1 MNSPK
6 FYPATTKLLYT
17 QLSEGK
23 FAVPKL
29 QRAFVWNGRK
39 AAMLLDSMYRG
50 MPIGSLTIWD
60 TSNKNKNLLRHTL
73 HILPQFKDH
82 KRVWFVLDGQ
92 QRLSVLYRVFERGEA
107 DGGGRETLDF
117 NRIVFRVTEGSEQPR
132 FQYRK
137 PVVGE
142 WISVRSLLASNWR
155 SRTRELTPGQLNRAE
170 RCRNLLRSYKVPLV
184 RVTTEDL
191 EEARELFIRINSLG
205 TPLGAADRAF
215 ARASRFDL
223 RELSNHTWQRLPPN
237 FKGLRNEQFLQTRA
251 LLDGVDDVGERAMET
266 VAKKWDQRIERDPS
280 VLKQFTKLWDRQGKA
295 IFRALDCLK
304 KEFSVLD
311 DGLLPSENMV
321 STLAV
326 FFYHHAALPSPRQL
340 KEISKW
346 FWATAVG
353 QRYSGRGFR
362 DNIVNDAKFFQRLAS
377 GGKNA
382 RFRFVDKVDPVD
394 LQRASYGGRS
404 SIADA
409 FYCLLISQRPAYLKN
424 GGSMLLE
431 EFASPANR
439 KHKHHIFPRALLA
452 RQNVS
457 VTRANSIVNLAF
469 ICGEENSEF
478 GSKKPFKYLEK
489 YQRKRYSGRVM
500 RSHLVPFDKKS
511 GLWDMTITRG
521 YRSFLKAR
529 TRLLCRS
536 FERAAGIKLFRAES

>member
-6 FYPATTKLLYT
+6 FYTTNTKQLYT
-17 QLSEGK
+17 QLCEGK

-39 AAMLLDSMYRG
+39 AAMLLDSIYQG

-60 TSNKNKNLLRHTL
+60 TSKRNKNLLRHTL

-82 KRVWFVLDGQ
+82 RRVWFVLDGQ
-92 QRLSVLYRVFERGEA
+92 QRLSVLYRVFDRGDA
-107 DGGGRETLDF
+107 DSGGRETLDF
-117 NRIVFRVTEGSEQPR
+117 NRIVFRVTDGNEQPR

-155 SRTRELTPGQLNRAE
+155 SMIRELTVGQLNRAAG
-170 RCRNLLRSYKVPLV
+170 CRQLLESYKVPLV

-223 RELSNHTWQRLPPN
+223 RELANNTWQHLPAS

-251 LLDGVDDVGERAMET
+251 LLDDVGDVGERAFEV
-266 VAKKWDQRIERDPS
+266 VARKWDRRIEKDPS
-280 VLKQFTKLWDRQGKA
+280 TLKQFTKLWDRQSRA
-295 IFRALDCLK
+295 IFRAIDYLK
-304 KEFSVLD
+304 QNFFVLD
-311 DGLLPSENMV
+311 DGLLPSENMI

-326 FFYHHAALPSPRQL
+326 FFYNHPALATPRQQT
-340 KEISKW
+340 EIRKW

-362 DNIVNDAKFFQRLAS
+362 DNILRDAKFFRSLANS
-377 GGKNA
+377 KNV
-382 RFRFVDKVDPVD
+382 RFRFEDRVDPID
-394 LQRASYGGRS
+394 LQRASYGRRS

-409 FYCLLISQRPAYLKN
+409 FYCLLISQKPAYLAN
-424 GGSMLLE
+424 GATMLLE
-431 EFASPANR
+431 EYASPANR
-439 KHKHHIFPRALLA
+439 KHKHHIFPKALLS
-452 RQNVS
+452 RQNIPLA
-457 VTRANSIVNLAF
+457 RANSIVNLCF
-469 ICGEENSEF
+469 ICGEENSQF
-478 GSKKPFKYLEK
+478 GSKKPFKYLEEF
-489 YQRKRYSGRVM
+489 QRKRYFARVM
-500 RSHLVPFDKKS
+500 RGHLLPIDQKS
-511 GLWDMTITRG
+511 GLWDTSIARG
-521 YRSFLKAR
+521 YRSFLRAR

-536 FERAAGIKLFRAES
+536 FERAAGTKLFRND

>member
-1 MNSPK
+1 MNSPT
-6 FYPATTKLLYT
+6 FYTTKTKQLYT
-17 QLSEGK
+17 QLCEGK

-60 TSNKNKNLLRHTL
+60 TSNRNKNLLRHTL
-73 HILPQFKDH
+73 HILPQFKEH

-92 QRLSVLYRVFERGEA
+92 QRLSVLYRVFDRGDVDSGA
-107 DGGGRETLDF
+107 RDTLDF
-117 NRIVFRVTEGSEQPR
+117 NRIVFRVTDGDDQPR

-137 PVVGE
+137 PIDGE

-155 SRTRELTPGQLNRAE
+155 SRTRELTSGQLNRATL
-170 RCRNLLRSYKVPLV
+170 CRQLLQSYKVPLV
-184 RVTTEDL
+184 RVATEDL

-205 TPLGAADRAF
+205 TALGAADRAF

-223 RELSNHTWQRLPPN
+223 RELSNQTWQRLPSS
-237 FKGLRNEQFLQTRA
+237 FQGLRNEQFLQTRA
-251 LLDGVDDVGERAMET
+251 LLDGVGDVGERAFEA
-266 VAKKWDQRIERDPS
+266 VAKKWDKEIERDPS
-280 VLKQFTKLWDRQGKA
+280 VLKQFTKIWDRQSKA
-295 IFRALDCLK
+295 IFRAIDCLRK
-304 KEFSVLD
+304 DFFVLD

-326 FFYHHAALPSPRQL
+326 FFYHHAALPTPRQQI
-340 KEISKW
+340 EIKKW

-362 DNIVNDAKFFQRLAS
+362 DNILRDAKFFERLARGS
-377 GGKNA
+377 KAA
-382 RFRFVDKVDPVD
+382 RFRFEDRVDPID
-394 LQRASYGGRS
+394 LQRASYGRRS
-404 SIADA
+404 SIADGL
-409 FYCLLISQRPAYLKN
+409 YCLLISQRPAYLKN
-424 GGSMLLE
+424 GGPMLVE

-439 KHKHHIFPRALLA
+439 KHKHHIFPKGLLS

-457 VTRANSIVNLAF
+457 LARANSIVNLCF
-469 ICGEENSEF
+469 ICGEENSLF
-478 GSKKPFKYLEK
+478 GSKKPCKYLAEF
-489 YQRKRYSGRVM
+489 QRKRYFAKVM
-500 RSHLVPFDKKS
+500 RSHLIPFDQKS
-511 GLWDMTITRG
+511 GLWDMTIGRG

-536 FERAAGIKLFRAES
+536 LERAAGIKLFRTE

>member
-1 MNSPK
+1 LN
-6 FYPATTKLLYT
+6 
-17 QLSEGK
+17 EGK

-73 HILPQFKDH
+73 HLLPQFKDH

-107 DGGGRETLDF
+107 DSGGRETLDF
-117 NRIVFRVTEGSEQPR
+117 NRIVFRVTEGNDQPR

-137 PVVGE
+137 PVAGE
-142 WISVRSLLASNWR
+142 WIPVRSLLASNWR

-170 RCRNLLRSYKVPLV
+170 LCRDLLRRYKVPLV

-223 RELSNHTWQRLPPN
+223 RELSNHTWQHLPLS

-251 LLDGVDDVGERAMET
+251 LLDEIGDVGERAFEA
-266 VAKKWDQRIERDPS
+266 VAKKWDRRIELDPS
-280 VLKQFTKLWDRQGKA
+280 ALKQFTKLWDRQSKA
-295 IFRALDCLK
+295 IFRAIDCLR

-326 FFYHHAALPSPRQL
+326 FFYHNAALPSPRQL
-340 KEISKW
+340 SEIRKW
-346 FWATAVG
+346 FWATGVG
-353 QRYSGRGFR
+353 QRYSGRGYSV
-362 DNIVNDAKFFQRLAS
+362 NILRDAKFFEDLAQNR
-377 GGKNA
+377 KNA
-382 RFRFVDKVDPVD
+382 RFRFEDKVDPVD

-409 FYCLLISQRPAYLKN
+409 LYCLLISQKPAYLKN
-424 GGSMLLE
+424 GGPMLLE

-457 VTRANSIVNLAF
+457 STRANSIVNLAF
-469 ICGEENSEF
+469 ICGEENSQF
-478 GSKKPFKYLEK
+478 GSKKPFKYLEE
-489 YQRKRYSGRVM
+489 YHHKRYFGRVM

-511 GLWDMTITRG
+511 GLWDVTITRG

-529 TRLLCRS
+529 TRLLCRT
-536 FERAAGIKLFRAES
+536 FEKAAGMKLFRSE